1 MPAPLLALVPGDMRT
16 SMEGDQGAA
25 SISEGYQRFL
35 ADELLPV
42 LRGAHPVAPG
52 PAAIKGSS
60 MGGLASLAALAEHPA
75 AFARAGCVSTHWPV
89 ADPRKAERAEPARA
103 AVRTYLARA
112 LGAPRGRPVDGS
124 WRPHTRPILRALS
137 GERGCRAQRGGLAA
151 RHGLSKPRVSR
162 RGA

>member
-112 LGAPRGRPVDGS
+112 LGAPRGRRLWMDHGD
-124 WRPHTRPILRALS
+124 RTL
-137 GERGCRAQRGGLAA
+137 AQYYA
-151 RHGLSKPRVSR
+151 P
-162 RGA
+162 